1 MTRASTAPGAKSL
14 VAGILTATAL
24 CAVAVFTVAG
34 SGCENP
40 GSYERRGGVL
50 ELVNGCV
57 SREDLPVSTGD
68 EGPSRQGPSHRFD
81 GSGEPLP
88 GLSS

>member
-1 MTRASTAPGAKSL
+1 MTRASTAGGAMSL

-24 CAVAVFTVAG
+24 CAVAVFTVVGA
-34 SGCENP
+34 GCEDP

-57 SREDLPVSTGD
+57 SREDLPVRAKH
-68 EGPSRQGPSHRFD
+68 EAPSRQDPPHRFD
-81 GSGEPLP
+81 GSGQRSPEVD
-88 GLSS
+88 S